1 MKRRGVIRRSAVASL
16 ALVSATVIVSVG
28 TGGAAM
34 AEPSAPL
41 PPKPASKL
49 TGAKPTAKLAAAK
62 PAEVVPDRYIVVLK
76 DKKAT
81 PAKIKAAASALA
93 KENGGSV
100 RRLYSS
106 AVNGYSAAMSVK
118 QAGKLAADPDVASVE
133 PVVRFHK
140 SGTQTSPPSW
150 GLDRIDQV
158 SPKLSGSYT
167 YPNTGA
173 GVKAYIVDTGIDINH
188 SDFGG
193 RASHGYDA
201 VDQDNVAQDCNG
213 HGTHVAGTVGGTKF
227 GVAKNVNLVAVRVL
241 DCEGSG
247 TTEQVLAGIDWV
259 TANAQKPAV
268 VNMSLG
274 GPHDPNYPA
283 ISNAVSNSI
292 ATGLTYA
299 VAAGNEADDA
309 CSYTPARVS
318 AAITVGA
325 TDRIDRRAS
334 TEYFDSNFGPCVD
347 VWAPGVDIV
356 SAASGTTDGSVAFSG
371 TSMAAP
377 HVAGAAA
384 LLLQSNPSWSPS
396 QVRNTI
402 VTRGL
407 AGAVLNPQG
416 GVDRLLNVASA
427 LSPARTSHGLLAR
440 SNGYFV
446 SADGAG
452 SKPLAAVGPVLGG
465 WEKLDIVDAGNGL
478 VALRANVNGKYVS
491 ATGAGTKPL
500 IAVAASV
507 STWERFQLLH
517 NIDGTVSLK
526 ATVNNK
532 FVSAPNNG
540 GPLVASAATASTWEK
555 FDLETNLIVSF
566 KSAASGK
573 YVSADGA
580 GSKPLIPL
588 VSSVGTWEKFE
599 LFDLDYYG
607 YFGLRS
613 LANGKYVSATGAG
626 TKPMLASAPT
636 IDAWEAFTFWHR
648 GVGATDGSGWIYAN
662 VDGQAVSAGSAGT
675 SQLIPNKDFDFWT
688 PDFGLSAGER
698 YVINLA

>member
-16 ALVSATVIVSVG
+16 ALASATIIVSAA

-34 AEPSAPL
+34 AEPTAPL
-41 PPKPASKL
+41 APKPASKL
-49 TGAKPTAKLAAAK
+49 TAPKPDGRLDKAK
-62 PAEVVPDRYIVVLK
+62 PAEVVPGRYIVVLK
-76 DKKAT
+76 NKKTT

-100 RRLYSS
+100 GRLYSS
-106 AVNGYSAAMSVK
+106 AVNGYSAAMTAK
-118 QAGKLAADPDVASVE
+118 QAGRLAADPDVASVE

-140 SGTQTSPPSW
+140 SGTQSAPPSW

-158 SPKLSGSYT
+158 SPKLNGSYT
-167 YPNTGA
+167 YPTTGA
-173 GVKAYIVDTGIDINH
+173 GVRAYIVDTGIDINH

-193 RASHGYDA
+193 RASYGYDA
-201 VDQDNVAQDCNG
+201 IDRDNVAQDCHG
-213 HGTHVAGTVGGTKF
+213 HGTHVAGTVGGTKY
-227 GVAKNVNLVAVRVL
+227 GVAKGVNLVAVRVL

-247 TTEQVLAGIDWV
+247 TTEEVLAGIDWV

-274 GPHDPNYPA
+274 GPEDPDSPA
-283 ISNAVSNSI
+283 LSNAVSNSI

-309 CSYTPARVS
+309 CYYTPARVS

-325 TDRIDRRAS
+325 TDRFDRRVS
-334 TEYFDSNFGPCVD
+334 TEKWDSNYGPCVD

-384 LLLQSNPSWSPS
+384 LLLQSNPTWSPT

-416 GVDRLLNVASA
+416 GVDRLLNVAAA
-427 LSPARTSHGLLAR
+427 LSPARSAHGLLAR

-452 SKPLAAVGPVLGG
+452 SKPLASVGPVLGG
-465 WEKLDIVDAGNGL
+465 WEKLDIVDAGSGL

-491 ATGAGTKPL
+491 ANGAGSKPL
-500 IAVAASV
+500 IAAAATV
-507 STWERFQLLH
+507 STWEKFQLVH

-532 FVSAPNNG
+532 YVSAPSNG
-540 GPLVASAATASTWEK
+540 GPLIASAANASTWEK

-566 KSAASGK
+566 KSSASGK

-580 GSKPLIPL
+580 GSKPLIPVAAT
-588 VSSVGTWEKFE
+588 VSTWEKFE
-599 LFDLDYYG
+599 LFDLDFYG

-613 LANGKYVSATGAG
+613 LANGKWVSATGAG
-626 TKPMLASAPT
+626 SQPMVASAT
-636 IDAWEAFTFWHR
+636 GIDAWEAFTFWHR
-648 GVGATDGSGWIYAN
+648 GFGDTDGSGWIYAN

-675 SQLIPNKDFDFWT
+675 SQLIPNKNFDFSA

-698 YVINLA
+698 FVMNLA

>member
-16 ALVSATVIVSVG
+16 ALASATIIVTAA

-34 AEPSAPL
+34 AEPTAPL
-41 PPKPASKL
+41 APKPASKL
-49 TGAKPTAKLAAAK
+49 TAPKQDGRLAKAK

-76 DKKAT
+76 DKKTT

-93 KENGGSV
+93 KENGGSI
-100 RRLYSS
+100 RRTYSN
-106 AVNGYSAAMSVK
+106 ALNGYSAAMTAK
-118 QAGKLAADPDVASVE
+118 QAGRLAADPDVASVE
-133 PVVRFHK
+133 PVIRFHK
-140 SGTQTSPPSW
+140 SGTQSAPPSW

-158 SPKLSGSYT
+158 SPKLNGSYT

-193 RASHGYDA
+193 RASYGYDA
-201 VDQDNVAQDCNG
+201 IDQDNVAQDCDG
-213 HGTHVAGTVGGTKF
+213 HGTHVAGTVGGTKY

-241 DCEGSG
+241 DCGGIG

-274 GPHDPNYPA
+274 APYNPDYPA
-283 ISNAVSNSI
+283 IPNAVSNSI

-299 VAAGNEADDA
+299 VAAGNDADDA
-309 CSYTPARVS
+309 CAYSPARVS

-325 TDRIDRRAS
+325 TDRFDRRAV
-334 TEYFDSNFGPCVD
+334 TEVFDSNYGPCVD

-356 SAASGTTDGSVAFSG
+356 SAANGTTDGSVASSG

-384 LLLQSNPSWSPS
+384 LLLQSNPTWSPS

-491 ATGAGTKPL
+491 ATGAGSKPL
-500 IAVAASV
+500 IATATSV
-507 STWERFQLLH
+507 STWERFQLVH
-517 NIDGTVSLK
+517 QIDGTVSLK

-532 FVSAPNNG
+532 YVSAPNNG
-540 GPLVASAATASTWEK
+540 GPLVASAVNASTWEK

-566 KSAASGK
+566 KSAVSGK

-588 VSSVGTWEKFE
+588 VASVSTWEKFE

-613 LANGKYVSATGAG
+613 LANGKWVSATGAG
-626 TKPMLASAPT
+626 SKPILASAPA
-636 IDAWEAFTFWHR
+636 IDDWEVFNFWHR
-648 GVGATDGSGWIYAN
+648 GVGTTDGSGWIFAY
-662 VDGQAVSAGSAGT
+662 VDEQAVSAGSAGT
-675 SQLIPNKDFDFWT
+675 SQLIPNKDPNYSA
-688 PDFGLSAGER
+688 PDLGLSAGER
-698 YVINLA
+698 FSMNLA

>member
-1 MKRRGVIRRSAVASL
+1 MASVAL
-16 ALVSATVIVSVG
+16 ASATIIVTAA

-34 AEPSAPL
+34 AEPTAPL
-41 PPKPASKL
+41 APKPASKL
-49 TGAKPTAKLAAAK
+49 TAPKADGRLAKAKA
-62 PAEVVPDRYIVVLK
+62 AEVVPNRYIVVLK
-76 DKKAT
+76 DKKTT

-106 AVNGYSAAMSVK
+106 AVNGYSAAMTAK
-118 QAGKLAADPDVASVE
+118 QAGRLAADPDVASVE
-133 PVVRFHK
+133 PVVRVHA
-140 SGTQTSPPSW
+140 SGTQSSPPSW

-158 SPKLSGSYT
+158 SPKPNGSYT

-173 GVKAYIVDTGIDINH
+173 GVKAYIVDTGIDISH

-193 RASHGYDA
+193 RASNGYDA
-201 VDQDNVAQDCNG
+201 IERDNVAQDCHG
-213 HGTHVAGTVGGTKF
+213 HGTHVAGTVGGTKY
-227 GVAKNVNLVAVRVL
+227 GVAKDVSLVAVRVL
-241 DCEGSG
+241 DCDGAG
-247 TTEQVLAGIDWV
+247 TTEEVVAGIDWV

-274 GPHDPNYPA
+274 GPENPDYPA
-283 ISNAVSNSI
+283 ISMAVSNSI

-309 CSYTPARVS
+309 CSYTPAGVS

-325 TDRIDRRAS
+325 TDRFDRRAS
-334 TEYFDSNFGPCVD
+334 TEYFDSNYGPCVD

-356 SAASGTTDGSVAFSG
+356 SAASGTTNGSVAFSG
-371 TSMAAP
+371 TSMASP

-384 LLLQSNPSWSPS
+384 LLLQSNPTWSPN

-416 GVDRLLNVASA
+416 GVDRLLNVAAA
-427 LSPARTSHGLLAR
+427 LSPARTAHGLLAR

-465 WEKLDIVDAGNGL
+465 WEKLDIVDLGSGL

-491 ATGAGTKPL
+491 ANGAGSKPL
-500 IAVAASV
+500 IAAAASV
-507 STWERFQLLH
+507 STWERFQLVH
-517 NIDGTVSLK
+517 QTDGTVSLR

-532 FVSAPNNG
+532 YVSAPSNG
-540 GPLVASAATASTWEK
+540 GPLIASATNASTWEK
-555 FDLETNLIVSF
+555 FDLETNLLVSF
-566 KSAASGK
+566 KSSASGK
-573 YVSADGA
+573 FVSADGA
-580 GSKPLIPL
+580 GSKPLIPVATK
-588 VSSVGTWEKFE
+588 VSTWEKFE
-599 LFDLDYYG
+599 LYDLDYYG

-613 LANGKYVSATGAG
+613 LANGKFVSATSAG
-626 TKPMLASAPT
+626 SKPMVASAAG
-636 IDAWEAFTFWHR
+636 INAWEAFTFWHR

-675 SQLIPNKDFDFWT
+675 SQLIPNKDFDFWS

-698 YVINLA
+698 FVMNLA

>member
-1 MKRRGVIRRSAVASL
+1 MKRRGVLRRSAVASL
-16 ALVSATVIVSVG
+16 VLASATIIVSAA

-41 PPKPASKL
+41 APKPASKL
-49 TGAKPTAKLAAAK
+49 TAPKPDSRLSKAKPV
-62 PAEVVPDRYIVVLK
+62 EVVADRYIVVFK
-76 DKKAT
+76 NKKTT

-93 KENGGSV
+93 TKNGGSV
-100 RRLYSS
+100 RRLYSN
-106 AVNGYSAAMSVK
+106 AVNGYSAAMTAK
-118 QAGKLAADPDVASVE
+118 QAGRLAADPDVASVE
-133 PVVRFHK
+133 PVVRFQG
-140 SGTQTSPPSW
+140 SGTQSAPPSW

-173 GVKAYIVDTGIDINH
+173 GVNAYIMDSGIDISH

-193 RASHGYDA
+193 RASYGYDA
-201 VDQDNVAQDCNG
+201 VDQDTVAQDCDG
-213 HGTHVAGTVGGTKF
+213 HGTHVAGTVGGTKY

-241 DCEGSG
+241 DCSGGG

-274 GPHDPNYPA
+274 APYNPDYPA
-283 ISNAVSNSI
+283 IPNAVSNSI

-299 VAAGNEADDA
+299 VAAGNDADDA
-309 CSYTPARVS
+309 CAYSPARVS

-325 TDRIDRRAS
+325 TDRFDRRAV
-334 TEYFDSNFGPCVD
+334 TEEFDSNYGPCVD

-356 SAASGTTDGSVAFSG
+356 SAANGTTDGSVASSG

-384 LLLQSNPSWSPS
+384 LLLQSNPTWSPS

-491 ATGAGTKPL
+491 ATGAGSKPL
-500 IAVAASV
+500 IATATSV
-507 STWERFQLLH
+507 STWERFQLVH
-517 NIDGTVSLK
+517 QIDGTVSLK

-532 FVSAPNNG
+532 YVSAPNNG
-540 GPLVASAATASTWEK
+540 GPLVASAVNASTWEK

-566 KSAASGK
+566 KSAVSGK

-588 VSSVGTWEKFE
+588 VASVSTWEKFE

-613 LANGKYVSATGAG
+613 LANGKWVSATGAG
-626 TKPMLASAPT
+626 SKPILASAPA
-636 IDAWEAFTFWHR
+636 IDDWEVFNFWHR
-648 GVGATDGSGWIYAN
+648 GVGTTDGSGWIFAY
-662 VDGQAVSAGSAGT
+662 VDEQAVSAGSAGT
-675 SQLIPNKDFDFWT
+675 SQLIPNKDPNYSA
-688 PDFGLSAGER
+688 PDLGLSAGER
-698 YVINLA
+698 FSMNLA